1 MERYLEIAAIVCA
14 VAIFA
19 LLIVAVVRSGM
30 PRSAQIFRFRRSL
43 KRLDDVASRW
53 AMELEPR
60 PPRRSGEMVHDPR
73 RHRRPGRDDS

>member
-14 VAIFA
+14 VVIFA

-30 PRSAQIFRFRRSL
+30 PRSAQVLRFRRSL

-53 AMELEPR
+53 AMELPN
-60 PPRRSGEMVHDPR
+60 
-73 RHRRPGRDDS
+73 RPGRPAEGRVIEPQDQRRFRRES